1 MENNEEM
8 DKEVEKEDLTELHE
22 KALKKYKTATDSWQ
36 TIFNNYRS
44 DYKFANGDQ
53 WDSGVLKN
61 RKINNRSA
69 LVYNKLPANIK
80 FIVNNA
86 RSCTP
91 EIKVHPIAD
100 GASKNTAKV
109 LDGIIK
115 SIQYKSNA
123 KQAYVKALETAVIG
137 GLGCFRVLVEDIDAD
152 NKPEIVIKVVKD
164 PTLLLIDPAAEN
176 SDLSDANF
184 AFFTKWIPKD
194 VFEEMYPECESA
206 AINKEAKEWYKDDSV
221 QVVEYWIKND
231 SGRFEYYLLSGEEV
245 LESNTKYPGK
255 YLPFC
260 FVGGSETFLDGERDF
275 KGIVR
280 DVIDQQKM
288 LNYSKSET
296 ADFITRSS
304 KQQWIV
310 EADQIADYQEIWDN
324 QNIESYNYLPYKAG
338 SNGNVPKK
346 NEPAVPPS
354 GYMATSQEADNDIRS
369 TIGIRDP
376 LQDIPSSQS
385 GKAIQ
390 LQISQGN
397 LGTFQYLDNLNSAIK
412 YCGTIIVDLIP
423 HFYNYP
429 HIREIMGLDENI
441 TPTPIMQMY
450 EDNGEMVM
458 HDLQKGNYLVTI
470 STGASYE
477 SQRSET
483 ADKLMELVQKYPN
496 MMQLAGD
503 LIVQNLDFKGSEE
516 LADRLRASIPPNIL
530 AASNNTNGDKNQ
542 ALQLMGSQMQQMQ
555 AQMQQMMEQNNQL
568 QQALQQAQAQ
578 INDKNQDRQI
588 DMQKK
593 QMELENQKALKLL
606 DIQFQMEMQN
616 QKLQSDKEKE
626 MVKSESSLQSDLT
639 VTDRKAE
646 DDIEVYR
653 AKKEIDLMADINMI
667 LPL

>member
-397 LGTFQYLDNLNSAIK
+397 LGTFQYLDNLNAAIK

-542 ALQLMGSQMQQMQ
+542 ALQMMGSQMQQMQ

-593 QMELENQKALKLL
+593 QMELENQKQLKQM
-606 DIQFQMEMQN
+606 DIEFQMRKLVTEKRAESEMIDMKAN
-616 QKLQSDKEKE
+616 LDLNTKLVVEDKVTEND
-626 MVKSESSLQSDLT
+626 VDLYFA
-639 VTDRKAE
+639 KAQ
-646 DDIEVYR
+646 
-653 AKKEIDLMADINMI
+653 IDLESN
-667 LPL
+667 LYL